1 MNRTLL
7 RVTAALVIATALFV
21 AAVVALNLRG
31 EARLPERAEAF
42 NATPQQIEHGA
53 YLARAGNCSACHTAR
68 GGAPFA
74 GGSGINTPFG
84 TVYSTNLTPDGA
96 TGIGKWSA
104 DEFWRAMHN
113 GRSRDGRLLYPAFPY
128 PNYTLV
134 TRPDSDALYAYFR
147 SQRPVARVNTEHA
160 LRFPYNL
167 QASLAVWRALFFKP
181 NDPRAGTPPG
191 DSTRSAE
198 WLRGSYLVR
207 GLGHCNAC
215 HGSRNLFGAT
225 SESLELSGG
234 LIPMQNWYAPSLT
247 SSAEAGVA
255 DWSPEQVVAL
265 LKTGKTDQSSAAGSV
280 HASVHASVL
289 GPMAEVVFRST
300 QYLTD
305 TDLRAMAVFLIA
317 LPQRPAERPAKAL
330 EGNQADTTSVR
341 QGAELYDRHCAD
353 CHGAQGQGATG
364 IYPALAGNR
373 AVTLASPANLVR
385 VVVSGGFLPATAG
398 NPRPFGMPPF
408 GPVLNNSDI
417 AAVVSFVR
425 GAWGNQAAPV
435 STLEVIQLR

>member
-1 MNRTLL
+1 MAINKTLL
-7 RVTAALVIATALFV
+7 RVTSLRVTIALVTAIALLV
-21 AAVVALNLRG
+21 GAVVALNSRG
-31 EARLPERAEAF
+31 EARLPVQSQAF
-42 NATPQQIEHGA
+42 SATPQQIEHGA

-128 PNYTLV
+128 TNYTFV

-147 SQRPVARVNTEHA
+147 SQRPVIRVNTAHA

-181 NDPRAGTPPG
+181 SDPRADRLAG

-207 GLGHCNAC
+207 GLGHCSAC
-215 HGSRNLFGAT
+215 HGTRNLFGAT

-234 LIPMQNWYAPSLT
+234 LIPMQNWYAPSFT
-247 SSAEAGVA
+247 SADEASVA
-255 DWSPEQVVAL
+255 DWSPQQVIAL
-265 LKTGKTDQSSAAGSV
+265 LKTGKADR
-280 HASVHASVL
+280 ASVL

-300 QYLTD
+300 QHLTD
-305 TDLRAMAVFLIA
+305 TDLRAMAVFLMA
-317 LPQRPAERPAKAL
+317 LPQSPAVDTAELPEAKPANTAL
-330 EGNQADTTSVR
+330 VQH
-341 QGAELYDRHCAD
+341 GAKLYDRHCAD

-364 IYPALAGNR
+364 VYAALAGNR
-373 AVTLASPANLVR
+373 AVNLASPANLVR

-398 NPRPFGMPPF
+398 NPRPYGMPPF
-408 GPVLNNSDI
+408 GPVLDDADI

-425 GAWGNQAAPV
+425 GAWGNHAAPV
-435 STLEVIQLR
+435 SALEVMHLR

>member
-1 MNRTLL
+1 
-7 RVTAALVIATALFV
+7 
-21 AAVVALNLRG
+21 
-31 EARLPERAEAF
+31 
-42 NATPQQIEHGA
+42 
-53 YLARAGNCSACHTAR
+53 
-68 GGAPFA
+68 
-74 GGSGINTPFG
+74 
-84 TVYSTNLTPDGA
+84 
-96 TGIGKWSA
+96 
-104 DEFWRAMHN
+104 MHN

-134 TRPDSDALYAYFR
+134 TRPDSDALYAYFQ
-147 SQRPVARVNTEHA
+147 SQKPVARVNTEHA

-181 NDPRAGTPPG
+181 NDPQVSSVPTGA
-191 DSTRSAE
+191 TRSAE
-198 WLRGSYLVR
+198 WQRGSYLVR

-225 SESLELSGG
+225 SEALELSGG

-255 DWSPEQVVAL
+255 NWSPEQVVAL
-265 LKTGKTDQSSAAGSV
+265 LKTGKTDG
-280 HASVHASVL
+280 ASVL

-305 TDLRAMAVFLIA
+305 VDLRAMAVFLIA
-317 LPQRPAERPAKAL
+317 LPQSAEVHPAKAL
-330 EGNQADTTSVR
+330 EANAADTTLVR
-341 QGAELYDRHCAD
+341 HGAELYDRHCAD

-408 GPVLNNSDI
+408 GAVLKDADI
-417 AAVVSFVR
+417 AAVVSYVR

-435 STLEVIQLR
+435 STVDVIHLR

>member
-1 MNRTLL
+1 MNKTIL
-7 RVTAALVIATALFV
+7 RVTAVLVTAVAVFV
-21 AAVVALNLRG
+21 GTVIALNLRG
-31 EARLPERAEAF
+31 ETRLPEPASAF
-42 NATPQQIEHGA
+42 TATAQQISQGA
-53 YLARAGNCSACHTAR
+53 YLARAGNCGACHTAR

-84 TVYSTNLTPDGA
+84 TVYSTNLTPDPA
-96 TGIGKWSA
+96 TGIGKWTA

-128 PNYTLV
+128 PNYTHV

-147 SQRPVARVNTEHA
+147 NQPAVVRVNTEHA

-181 NDPRAGTPPG
+181 HDPQADSLPG
-191 DSTRSAE
+191 DSTRSAQ
-198 WLRGSYLVR
+198 WQRGSYLVR

-215 HGSRNLFGAT
+215 HGSRNIFGAT
-225 SESLELSGG
+225 SGTLEFSGG

-255 DWSPEQVVAL
+255 DWSPEQVVTL
-265 LKTGKTDQSSAAGSV
+265 LKTGKNDR
-280 HASVHASVL
+280 ASVM

-300 QYLTD
+300 QHLTD
-305 TDLRAMAVFLIA
+305 ADLRAMAVFLIA
-317 LPQRPAERPAKAL
+317 LPQRPPVGSEKAPEAKF
-330 EGNQADTTSVR
+330 ADTASVK
-341 QGAELYDRHCAD
+341 QGAELYERHCAN

-373 AVTLASPANLVR
+373 AVTLVSPANLVR

-398 NPRPFGMPPF
+398 NPRPYGMPPF
-408 GPVLNNSDI
+408 GHVLGDADI
-417 AAVVSFVR
+417 AAVLSFVR
-425 GAWGNQAAPV
+425 GAWGNHAAPL
-435 STLEVIQLR
+435 STLEVMHLR

>member
-7 RVTAALVIATALFV
+7 RVVAALVAATALFIG
-21 AAVVALNLRG
+21 AVVALNLRG
-31 EARLPERAEAF
+31 EAPLPERPQAF
-42 NATPQQIEHGA
+42 NATAQQIEHGA

-84 TVYSTNLTPDGA
+84 TVYSTNLTPDRA
-96 TGIGKWSA
+96 TGIGNWSA

-128 PNYTLV
+128 PNYTVV

-181 NDPRAGTPPG
+181 NDPQARSAPV

-225 SESLELSGG
+225 SEALELSGG

-247 SSAEAGVA
+247 STAEAGVA
-255 DWSPEQVVAL
+255 HWSPDQVVAL
-265 LKTGKTDQSSAAGSV
+265 LKTGKTDQGSV
-280 HASVHASVL
+280 QASVL

-300 QYLTD
+300 QYLSD
-305 TDLRAMAVFLIA
+305 ADLRAMAVFLIA
-317 LPQRPAERPAKAL
+317 LPQRPAEPSATARQAKPADATL
-330 EGNQADTTSVR
+330 VR
-341 QGAELYDRHCAD
+341 HGAELYDKHCAD

-398 NPRPFGMPPF
+398 NPRPYGMPPF
-408 GPVLNNSDI
+408 GPVLNDADI

-435 STLEVIQLR
+435 STLEVIHLR

>member
-1 MNRTLL
+1 MNKTLL
-7 RVTAALVIATALFV
+7 RVSV
-21 AAVVALNLRG
+21 ASVMAMAMFIGAVVALNLRG
-31 EARLPERAEAF
+31 EARLPERPQAF
-42 NATPQQIEHGA
+42 SATPQQIEHGA

-84 TVYSTNLTPDGA
+84 TAYSTNLTPDSA
-96 TGIGKWSA
+96 TGIGNWSA

-147 SQRPVARVNTEHA
+147 SQQPVARVNTEHA

-181 NDPRAGTPPG
+181 NDPLAGTPPG
-191 DSTRSAE
+191 DPIRSAE

-225 SESLELSGG
+225 SEALELSGG

-255 DWSPEQVVAL
+255 NWSPQQVVAL
-265 LKTGKTDQSSAAGSV
+265 LKTGKTDG
-280 HASVHASVL
+280 ASVL
-289 GPMAEVVFRST
+289 GPMAEVVFTST
-300 QYLTD
+300 QHLTD

-317 LPQRPAERPAKAL
+317 LPQSTAVHSAMASDTKP
-330 EGNQADTTSVR
+330 ADTALVR
-341 QGAELYDRHCAD
+341 QGAELYERHCAE

-408 GPVLNNSDI
+408 GAVLKDADI

-435 STLEVIQLR
+435 STLEVIHLR